1 MHSIS
6 KSKKLFIL
14 GFIAPIPLFFIPEFP
29 FFHLNIIKEDLSW
42 NLIGLPPYTGY
53 SSSLGLAAPAVIL
66 SSVLVFFLFINVK
79 ILLSKEFIEAF
90 ILIILFSLLTLYL
103 SNSIKVLGPI
113 SSFIGFFMICFIF
126 KSRNWID
133 YSFGFLYGISLF
145 CIVHAFSIILY
156 GFEFSKNS
164 EGISIFGIEIYQ
176 ALVSYAGLV
185 SFFFG
190 TLILNPRIFKNLP
203 LLKGNLFYES
213 LYYFITLT
221 SSIIVISMTS
231 RRLSIIVCLVAFL
244 FLSIKSITRIDF
256 LVQWRKILALSSV
269 IIITVFFI
277 INNFY
282 SGSKAFSYGTM
293 LEPRLVAYLDNINIV
308 FNSSWTQI
316 LFGTLDGWAQIE
328 NGILDIIMNT
338 GVLGLAAF
346 GIIFIYA
353 SFLLKNIALWD
364 VKWQK
369 NTLIYFIYTLIIL
382 FLNNTVNNGIST
394 PYFFICFLILFTITL
409 KDQAKIKLINE

>member
-1 MHSIS
+1 M
-6 KSKKLFIL
+6 
-14 GFIAPIPLFFIPEFP
+14 
-29 FFHLNIIKEDLSW
+29 
-42 NLIGLPPYTGY
+42 
-53 SSSLGLAAPAVIL
+53 
-66 SSVLVFFLFINVK
+66 
-79 ILLSKEFIEAF
+79 
-90 ILIILFSLLTLYL
+90 
-103 SNSIKVLGPI
+103 
-113 SSFIGFFMICFIF
+113 GFFMTCFIF

-133 YSFGFLYGISLF
+133 YAFGFLYGISLF

-190 TLILNPRIFKNLP
+190 TLILNHRIFKNLP

-221 SSIIVISMTS
+221 SSVIVISMTS
-231 RRLSIIVCLVAFL
+231 RRLSIIVCLIAFL
-244 FLSIKSITRIDF
+244 FLFIKSITRVDF
-256 LVQWRKILALSSV
+256 WVQWRKLLMLLPVA
-269 IIITVFFI
+269 IITLFLI

-282 SGSKAFSYGTM
+282 SGSKALSYSAM
-293 LEPRLVAYLDNINIV
+293 VEPRLVAYLDNINVV

-328 NGILDIIMNT
+328 NGVLDIIMNT

-346 GIIFIYA
+346 GFIFIYA
-353 SFLLKNIALWD
+353 SFLLKNIALHN

-369 NTLIYFIYTLIIL
+369 NTLLYTIYSLIIL

-409 KDQAKIKLINE
+409 KYQEKN